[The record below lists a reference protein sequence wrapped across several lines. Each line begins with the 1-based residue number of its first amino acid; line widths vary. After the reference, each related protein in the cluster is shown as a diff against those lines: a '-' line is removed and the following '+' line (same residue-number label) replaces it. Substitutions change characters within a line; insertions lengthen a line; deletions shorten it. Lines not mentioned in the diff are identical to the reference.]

1 MLEERQKEKMDH
13 LLVGRCTSGLG
24 NENIFLSSFFFF
36 FETSF
41 LNKILITS
49 IQNQSE
55 SLFWDC
61 IGVDFT
67 FHCHSLVNKVF
78 L

>member
-1 MLEERQKEKMDH
+1 MRM
-13 LLVGRCTSGLG
+13 
-24 NENIFLSSFFFF
+24 FFFFFF

-41 LNKILITS
+41 VNKILITS
-49 IQNQSE
+49 IQIQSE

-61 IGVDFT
+61 LGVDFT

-78 L
+78 LNCLTSLHSGETPMGVFSSSS